1 MVVIS
6 AGGDV
11 NDLEGASGDGSLP
24 GLLVDSL
31 VLSLV
36 LVLSLCSEWVLWL
49 CDTLVLMLSLWLWV
63 TLVLSLSLVL

>member
-31 VLSLV
+31 VLSL
-36 LVLSLCSEWVLWL
+36 CSEWVLWL
-49 CDTLVLMLSLWLWV
+49 CDTLVLTLSLWLWV

>member
-49 CDTLVLMLSLWLWV
+49 CDTLVLTLSLWPWV